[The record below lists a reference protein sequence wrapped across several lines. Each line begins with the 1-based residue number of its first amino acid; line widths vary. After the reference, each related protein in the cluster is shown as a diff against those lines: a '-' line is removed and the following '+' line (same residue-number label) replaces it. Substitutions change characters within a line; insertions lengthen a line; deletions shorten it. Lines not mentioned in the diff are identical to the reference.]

1 MQFFIA
7 GIIQGSIEELEIHSQ
22 DYRIRIREMLKNHF
36 PEAEVFCPVEHH
48 PDSLYYA
55 FEKGQRTFF
64 DLMARAGEADVL
76 VAFLPEA
83 SMGTAIEMWEAFQQG
98 RVVLAVS
105 PLRENWA
112 VKFLT
117 DAVLDSLEDM
127 EAFITSGKLDVL
139 MARKRAAGDDF
150 GEKNG
155 VCGNWG

>member
-7 GIIQGSIEELEIHSQ
+7 GIIQGSISELEIHSQ

-48 PDSLYYA
+48 PNSLYYA

-64 DLMARAGEADVL
+64 DLMERAGEADVL

-83 SMGTAIEMWEAFQQG
+83 SMGTAIEMWEAFQRG
-98 RVVLAVS
+98 RVVLAVT
-105 PLRENWA
+105 PLRENWV
-112 VKFLT
+112 VKFLA
-117 DAVLDSLEDM
+117 DAVLDSLEGL
-127 EAFITSGKLDVL
+127 ETFITSGELDVL
-139 MARKRAAGDDF
+139 IARKRAVNKDS

-155 VCGNWG
+155 ACGNWG

>member
-7 GIIQGSIEELEIHSQ
+7 GIIQGSISELEIHSQ

-48 PDSLYYA
+48 PNSLYYA

-64 DLMARAGEADVL
+64 DLMERAGEADVL

-83 SMGTAIEMWEAFQQG
+83 SMGTAIEMWEAFQRG
-98 RVVLAVS
+98 RVVLAVT
-105 PLRENWA
+105 PLRENWV
-112 VKFLT
+112 VKFLA
-117 DAVLDSLEDM
+117 DAVLVSLEGL
-127 EAFITSGKLDVL
+127 ETFITSGELDVL
-139 MARKRAAGDDF
+139 IARKRAVSKDS

-155 VCGNWG
+155 ACGNWG

>member
-1 MQFFIA
+1 MQFLIA
-7 GIIQGSIEELEIHSQ
+7 GIIQGSIEKLEIHSQ

-48 PDSLYYA
+48 PTSLYYS

-64 DLMARAGEADVL
+64 HLMARAGEADVL

-117 DAVLDSLEDM
+117 DAVLDSLEDL
-127 EAFITSGKLDVL
+127 EAFITSGKLGVL
-139 MARKRAAGDDF
+139 IARKRAASNDS

>member
-7 GIIQGSIEELEIHSQ
+7 GIIQGSISELEIHSQ
-22 DYRIRIREMLKNHF
+22 DYRIRIREMLKKHF

-48 PDSLYYA
+48 PNSLYYA

-64 DLMARAGEADVL
+64 DLMERAGEADVV

-83 SMGTAIEMWEAFQQG
+83 SMGTAIEMWEAFQRG

-105 PLRENWA
+105 PLRENWV
-112 VKFLT
+112 VKFLA
-117 DAVLDSLEDM
+117 DAVLDSLEGL
-127 EAFITSGKLDVL
+127 ETFITSGELDVL
-139 MARKRAAGDDF
+139 IARKRAVSKDS

-155 VCGNWG
+155 ACGNWG

>member
-7 GIIQGSIEELEIHSQ
+7 GIIQGSISELEIHSQ

-48 PDSLYYA
+48 PNSLYYA

-64 DLMARAGEADVL
+64 DLMERAGEADVL

-98 RVVLAVS
+98 RVVLAVT
-105 PLRENWA
+105 PLRENWV
-112 VKFLT
+112 VKFLA
-117 DAVLDSLEDM
+117 DAVLDSLEGL
-127 EAFITSGKLDVL
+127 ETFITSGELDVL
-139 MARKRAAGDDF
+139 IARKRAVSKDS

-155 VCGNWG
+155 ACGNWG

>member
-7 GIIQGSIEELEIHSQ
+7 GIIQGSITELDIHSQ
-22 DYRIRIREMLKNHF
+22 DYRVRLREMLKKHF
-36 PEAEVFCPVEHH
+36 PEAEVFCPIEHH

-83 SMGTAIEMWEAFQQG
+83 SMGTAIEMWEAFQHG

-105 PLRENWA
+105 CLRENWV
-112 VKFLT
+112 VKFLA
-117 DAVLDSLEDM
+117 DAVLDSLEDLD
-127 EAFITSGKLDVL
+127 AFITSGELDVL
-139 MARKRAAGDDF
+139 IARKRAVSNDS
-150 GEKNG
+150 GEKKG
-155 VCGNWG
+155 ACGNWG

>member
-7 GIIQGSIEELEIHSQ
+7 GIIQGSISELEIHSQ

-48 PDSLYYA
+48 PNSLYYA

-64 DLMARAGEADVL
+64 DLMERAGEADVL

-83 SMGTAIEMWEAFQQG
+83 SMGTAIEMWEAFQRG
-98 RVVLAVS
+98 RVVLAVT
-105 PLRENWA
+105 PLRENWV
-112 VKFLT
+112 VKFLA
-117 DAVLDSLEDM
+117 DAVLDSLEGL
-127 EAFITSGKLDVL
+127 ETFITSGELDVL
-139 MARKRAAGDDF
+139 IARKRAVSKDS

-155 VCGNWG
+155 ACGNWG